1 MGDGI
6 KTFESSRTVQKE
18 TMERILVPTASRKG
32 YVPALAL
39 RCESADYLYELGC
52 SDTVDELK
60 IIEPREPAFEIV
72 VKTVGDN
79 SKSLSGLGHEQ
90 ETAEI
95 STGEGNGTPGAPR
108 TNDAGGIFRSSAR
121 QVKPAIKSFIESPNT
136 SSRNGASINMIVLH
150 STTAATVEG
159 TINWFMDPKSQVSAH
174 YVVDKNGDIY
184 QMVSDDRSAWHAK
197 AINSRSIGIEH
208 VGTATDRLTDAQSK
222 ASAQL
227 VRWLAAQYGIP
238 AENVMGHGF
247 APCNEGTTDCPNHL
261 FGDATADAVAE
272 WVRTNVADALGSREL
287 RRSRQVGAQP
297 VARRA
302 PQLPDWAR
310 PSTWFARLRSDLSRI
325 DQNVQRLDVRPLPQ
339 SPAAAL
345 TALELMT
352 IAIEDRRFFHHPGV
366 DVLSFLREAIKVLR
380 GRKHGGASTIDM
392 QFVRTV
398 TGYRAPTMK
407 RKLYEAFLALVI
419 RSRYKKLEILRSY
432 LACAFFGSGLIGA
445 NAAAQRVFNKDAD
458 RLSMEE
464 ASFISAML
472 AYPRPVQGLPR
483 WEQRARRRAAYAVA
497 VFDRR
502 KGRLTGPYGIA
513 PLKPVL

>member
-1 MGDGI
+1 
-6 KTFESSRTVQKE
+6 
-18 TMERILVPTASRKG
+18 
-32 YVPALAL
+32 
-39 RCESADYLYELGC
+39 
-52 SDTVDELK
+52 
-60 IIEPREPAFEIV
+60 
-72 VKTVGDN
+72 
-79 SKSLSGLGHEQ
+79 
-90 ETAEI
+90 
-95 STGEGNGTPGAPR
+95 
-108 TNDAGGIFRSSAR
+108 
-121 QVKPAIKSFIESPNT
+121 VKPAIKSFIESPNY

-150 STTAATVEG
+150 STTVAAVDG
-159 TINWFMDPKSQVSAH
+159 TINWFLDPKSQVSAH

-184 QMVSDDRSAWHAK
+184 QMVRDDRSAWHAK

-208 VGTATDRLTDAQSK
+208 VGTADDRLTDAQSM

-227 VRWLAAQYGIP
+227 VRWLAATYGIP
-238 AENVMGHGF
+238 AANVLGHRF

-261 FGDATADAVAE
+261 FGDATEDAVVE
-272 WVRTNVADALGSREL
+272 WVNTNVADALGSEDF
-287 RRSRQVGAQP
+287 RRSRQTVAEP

-302 PQLPDWAR
+302 LEIPDWAK

-325 DQNVQRLDVRPLPQ
+325 DQNVRPLPH
-339 SPAAAL
+339 SPAARL

-407 RKLYEAFLALVI
+407 RKLYEGFLALVI
-419 RSRYKKLEILRSY
+419 QSRHKKLEILRSY

-472 AYPRPVQGLPR
+472 AYPRPLQGLPR

-497 VFDRR
+497 VFESR
-502 KGRLTGPYGIA
+502 KGRLTGPYEIA

>member
-1 MGDGI
+1 M
-6 KTFESSRTVQKE
+6 KV
-18 TMERILVPTASRKG
+18 V
-32 YVPALAL
+32 
-39 RCESADYLYELGC
+39 
-52 SDTVDELK
+52 
-60 IIEPREPAFEIV
+60 EPRDPTFKIV
-72 VKTVGDN
+72 IEAVGDDP
-79 SKSLSGLGHEQ
+79 KPIFGVGDEQ
-90 ETAEI
+90 VTAKT
-95 STGEGNGTPGAPR
+95 STGEGNGIPGGSR
-108 TNDAGGIFRSSAR
+108 TLGARAIFGSSAR
-121 QVKPAIKSFIESPNT
+121 QVKPAIKSFIESPNY

-150 STTAATVEG
+150 STTVATVDG
-159 TINWFMDPKSQVSAH
+159 TINWFLDPKSQVSAH

-184 QMVSDDRSAWHAK
+184 QMVRDDRSAWHAK

-208 VGTATDRLTDAQSK
+208 VGTADDRLTDAQSA

-238 AENVMGHGF
+238 AANVLGHRF

-261 FGDATADAVAE
+261 FGDATEDAVAE
-272 WVRTNVADALGSREL
+272 WVNTNIADALGSEES
-287 RRSRQVGAQP
+287 RRSRQSRGSRQVAAEP

-302 PQLPDWAR
+302 LERPDGAKA
-310 PSTWFARLRSDLSRI
+310 STWLARLRSDLSRI
-325 DQNVQRLDVRPLPQ
+325 DQNVRRLDVRPLPH
-339 SPAAAL
+339 SPAARL

-407 RKLYEAFLALVI
+407 RKLYEGFLALVI
-419 RSRYKKLEILRSY
+419 QSRHKKLEILRSY

-472 AYPRPVQGLPR
+472 AYPRPLQGLPR

-497 VFDRR
+497 VFESR
-502 KGRLTGPYGIA
+502 KGRLTGPYEIA

>member
-1 MGDGI
+1 
-6 KTFESSRTVQKE
+6 
-18 TMERILVPTASRKG
+18 
-32 YVPALAL
+32 
-39 RCESADYLYELGC
+39 
-52 SDTVDELK
+52 
-60 IIEPREPAFEIV
+60 
-72 VKTVGDN
+72 
-79 SKSLSGLGHEQ
+79 
-90 ETAEI
+90 
-95 STGEGNGTPGAPR
+95 
-108 TNDAGGIFRSSAR
+108 
-121 QVKPAIKSFIESPNT
+121 
-136 SSRNGASINMIVLH
+136 MIVLH
-150 STTAATVEG
+150 CTTAATVEG
-159 TINWFMDPKSQVSAH
+159 TINWFLDRESQVSAH

-184 QMVSDDRSAWHAK
+184 QMVRDECSAWHAR
-197 AINSRSIGIEH
+197 AVNSRSIGIEH
-208 VGTATDRLTDAQSK
+208 VGTASDRLTDAQSM

-227 VRWLAAQYGIP
+227 VRWLAATYGIP
-238 AENVMGHGF
+238 AANVLGHKF
-247 APCNEGTTDCPNHL
+247 APGNEGTTDCPDHL

-272 WVRTNVADALGSREL
+272 WVNTNVATNVADALRSKES
-287 RRSRQVGAQP
+287 RRSRQVAAEP
-297 VARRA
+297 DARRGLR
-302 PQLPDWAR
+302 LPNWVK
-310 PSTWFARLRSDLSRI
+310 PSTWLARLRSDLSRI
-325 DQNVQRLDVRPLPQ
+325 DQNVRRLDVRPLPH
-339 SPAAAL
+339 SPEARL

-407 RKLYEAFLALVI
+407 RKLYEGFLALVI
-419 RSRYKKLEILRSY
+419 QSRHKKLEILRSY

-472 AYPRPVQGLPR
+472 AYPRPLSGLPR

-502 KGRLTGPYGIA
+502 KGRLTGPYKIA
-513 PLKPVL
+513 PLEPVINFPTGRTAH

>member
-1 MGDGI
+1 M
-6 KTFESSRTVQKE
+6 
-18 TMERILVPTASRKG
+18 RICGARAPLRRH
-32 YVPALAL
+32 LAG
-39 RCESADYLYELGC
+39 LGEIC
-52 SDTVDELK
+52 SKDTVGEMK
-60 IIEPREPAFEIV
+60 VIESRDPKFKPVRSTLVAPA
-72 VKTVGDN
+72 TSM
-79 SKSLSGLGHEQ
+79 SKRATE
-90 ETAEI
+90 
-95 STGEGNGTPGAPR
+95 
-108 TNDAGGIFRSSAR
+108 
-121 QVKPAIKSFIESPNT
+121 KPAIKSFIESPNT
-136 SSRNGASINMIVLH
+136 SSRNGAGINMIVLH

-174 YVVDKNGDIY
+174 YIVDKNGDIY

-208 VGTATDRLTDAQSK
+208 VATATDRLTDAQSI

-238 AENVMGHGF
+238 AANVMGHRF

-272 WVRTNVADALGSREL
+272 WVNANVADALGSREL
-287 RRSRQVGAQP
+287 QRSRQFRGSRQDAADP
-297 VARRA
+297 VASSALR
-302 PQLPDWAR
+302 LPDFAK
-310 PSTWFARLRSDLSRI
+310 PSMGFARLRSDLSRI
-325 DQNVQRLDVRPLPQ
+325 DQSVRPLAQ
-339 SPAAAL
+339 APAARL

-366 DVLSFLREAIKVLR
+366 DVLSFLREAIKVLK

-419 RSRYKKLEILRSY
+419 QFRHKKLAILRSY

-445 NAAAQRVFNKDAD
+445 DAAAQRIFKKNAD

-472 AYPRPVQGLPR
+472 AYPRPLQGLPR

-497 VFDRR
+497 VFELR
-502 KGRLTGPYGIA
+502 KRRLTGPYGIA
-513 PLKPVL
+513 PLEPVIHFPTERTAQ